1 MNFAK
6 KKLLRLKKDPVS
18 GDNWIP
24 RQRFDFSL
32 KFMRL
37 EREPEPQV
45 ITESP
50 DNAGF
55 QSGDI
60 LSRVLS

>member
-1 MNFAK
+1 MKFAK
-6 KKLLRLKKDPVS
+6 KKLLRLEKDPVS
-18 GDNWIP
+18 GDNRIP

-32 KFMRL
+32 KFLRL
-37 EREPEPQV
+37 ERDPEPQV
-45 ITESP
+45 TTESP

-55 QSGDI
+55 QPGDI